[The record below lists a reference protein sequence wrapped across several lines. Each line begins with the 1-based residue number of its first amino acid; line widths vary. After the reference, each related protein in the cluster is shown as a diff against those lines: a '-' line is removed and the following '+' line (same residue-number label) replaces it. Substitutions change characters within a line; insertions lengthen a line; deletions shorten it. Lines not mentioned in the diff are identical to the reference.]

1 MLLKAKTVNGKR
13 LMGRDAK
20 RTFLLGEATSRIK
33 VLGGNG
39 GVPMS
44 LGIPAS

>member
-1 MLLKAKTVNGKR
+1 
-13 LMGRDAK
+13 MGRDAK
-20 RTFLLGEATSRIK
+20 RTFLLGEATSRTK
-33 VLGGNG
+33 VLAENS